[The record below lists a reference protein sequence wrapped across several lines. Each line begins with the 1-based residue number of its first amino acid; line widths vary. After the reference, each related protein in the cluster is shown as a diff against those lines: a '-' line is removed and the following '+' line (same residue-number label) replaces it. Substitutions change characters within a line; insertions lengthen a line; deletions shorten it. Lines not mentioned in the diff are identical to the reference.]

1 MKRLSLGVLLL
12 GVAACSDGP
21 AAPAPPSFTSVLDVG
36 QSSTASGGA
45 TAALT
50 IEATGGPGEYLLVVS
65 NLSEAGGAGLGVE
78 IGATGVG
85 GGAFSSAPAGTANSL
100 SMTPRGAAPDSEFH
114 LRLRERGIA
123 ELGGRMRRGI
133 DQEEARLHSLAGQL
147 TSMPA
152 VGDLLRLNTTPRCD
166 TIPTIRTGRVA
177 AISQQAIIVADTANP
192 AGGFSDAVYDSIAM
206 HFDAAIHPVVVANFG
221 EPTDIDGNGRVVV
234 FFTRAVN
241 ELTGENA
248 DSYTGGFFWAG
259 DLFPRESTS
268 RAVGCANSNFGE
280 IFYMLVP
287 DPQGEVNGNKRETD
301 FVRRVTPGVLA
312 HEYQHLVNAARR
324 LYVNQAP
331 GFEEVWLNEGLSH
344 IAEELMFYSESGLA
358 PRRNLDAEAVRATP
372 QALEA
377 FNRYGISNFLRLKS
391 YLERPRE
398 NSPLGRDALA
408 TRGAAWQF
416 LRYAADR
423 HPGSERALWLNLA
436 GSTRSGLSNLRT
448 GLGTDPLPWI
458 HDWSV
463 ALFTDD
469 FVGGLAPRH
478 QQPSWHYRSIFA
490 ALPPKEPFP
499 LQVEPLS
506 TTPVSF
512 TVRGGSSSHLVF
524 HVAAGGQATIR
535 ISSGGAPPPA
545 TLTASIVRIR

>member
-12 GVAACSDGP
+12 GAAACSDGP
-21 AAPAPPSFTSVLDVG
+21 AAPAPSPFTSVLDVG
-36 QSSTASGGA
+36 QSSTARGVE
-45 TAALT
+45 TASLT
-50 IEATGGPGEYLLVVS
+50 IEAAGGPGDYLLVVS

-85 GGAFSSAPAGTANSL
+85 GASYSSLPPRTTRSL
-100 SMTPRGAAPDSEFH
+100 SLPPHGAEPDSEFH
-114 LRLRERGIA
+114 LRLRESEIS
-123 ELGGRMRRGI
+123 ELGPRMRRGI
-133 DQEEARLHSLAGQL
+133 DEEEARLHSLTGPL
-147 TSMPA
+147 TTMPA
-152 VGDLLRLNTTPRCD
+152 VGDLLRLNTTPSCD
-166 TIPTIRTGRVA
+166 ATTTLRTGRVA
-177 AISQQAIIVADTANP
+177 AISQHAIIVADTANP
-192 AGGFSDAVYDSIAM
+192 AGGFTDSEYHRIAT
-206 HFDAAIHPVVVANFG
+206 HFDGAIHPLVVANFG

-241 ELTGENA
+241 ELTGRNTE
-248 DSYTGGFFWAG
+248 SYTGGFFWGG

-287 DPQGEVNGNKRETD
+287 DPQGEVNGNKRSKD
-301 FVRRVTPGVLA
+301 FVDLVTPGVLA

-324 LYVNQAP
+324 LYVNQAQ

-358 PRRNLDAEAVRATP
+358 PRRNLDADALRATP
-372 QALEA
+372 QAVDA
-377 FNRYGISNFLRLKS
+377 FNRYGIANFLRLRT

-398 NSPLGRDALA
+398 NSPLGPDALA
-408 TRGAAWQF
+408 TRGAVWQF

-423 HPGSERALWLNLA
+423 HPGSERTLWLNLA
-436 GSTRSGLSNLRT
+436 GSTRSGLSNLSA

-463 ALFTDD
+463 AIYTDD
-469 FVGGLAPRH
+469 LVGGVSPRH
-478 QQPSWHYRSIFA
+478 QQPSWHYRSIYA
-490 ALPPKEPFP
+490 AITQDEPFP
-499 LQVEPLS
+499 LRVEPLG

-512 TVRGGSSSHLVF
+512 TVQGGSSSHLVF
-524 HVAAGGQATIR
+524 NVAAGGQATIR

-545 TLTASIVRIR
+545 TLTASVVRIR